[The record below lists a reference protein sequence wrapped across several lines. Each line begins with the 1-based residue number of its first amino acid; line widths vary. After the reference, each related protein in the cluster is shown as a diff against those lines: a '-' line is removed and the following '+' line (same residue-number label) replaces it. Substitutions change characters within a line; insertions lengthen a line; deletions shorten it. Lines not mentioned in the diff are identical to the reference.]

1 MHNQEHLNVL
11 TEVLRTEKTPYVHP
25 LSAALFAK
33 MWHLLN
39 MATTAVELIIAC
51 RRIFYSWLAL
61 LQRRSQGGSEQVLVA
76 HLPLNCECFG
86 VKYLRRG
93 PK

>member
-1 MHNQEHLNVL
+1 MHNQEHLNVVR
-11 TEVLRTEKTPYVHP
+11 EVLRTEKTPWA
-25 LSAALFAK
+25 LSAALFSK
-33 MWHLLN
+33 MWHLLK

-61 LQRRSQGGSEQVLVA
+61 LQRRSQRGSEQVLVA
-76 HLPLNCECFG
+76 HLPLNCERFG

-93 PK
+93 HK